1 MTKKPIISMPK
12 DKIQIPK
19 EHAIKYLKWVST
31 HCVSRTTSRD
41 NRYRPYWQLKATA
54 VLYTDEE
61 LYDYWETITK

>member
-1 MTKKPIISMPK
+1 MR
-12 DKIQIPK
+12 